1 MTLFQYPYFH
11 IHFLEGLF
19 TGLLTAVY
27 PSGGLGFI
35 LLFIGYEVR
44 EYQVKRDHDP
54 ITIPQFTVG
63 YTLGLLLGL
72 ALFKRRRISREG
84 CNV

>member
-1 MTLFQYPYFH
+1 MGFLQYPYFH

-19 TGLLTAVY
+19 TGLLTTIY
-27 PSGGLGFI
+27 PSGGLGLI

-44 EYQVKRDHDP
+44 EYQVKHDHDP

-63 YTLGLLLGL
+63 YTLGLLVGL
-72 ALFKRRRISREG
+72 ALFKRRRIRRG
-84 CNV
+84 